1 LEEKVGSSGQSR
13 HLKFPP
19 KSFGVYGGWAV
30 LLVDP
35 VGPVDVDAIWLLM
48 ESIRYIDS
56 TNDTKKHKIIFQI
69 AFFILFLA

>member
-1 LEEKVGSSGQSR
+1 
-13 HLKFPP
+13 
-19 KSFGVYGGWAV
+19 VYGGWAV

-69 AFFILFLA
+69 AFFILRLT

>member
-13 HLKFPP
+13 HLKFPS
-19 KSFGVYGGWAV
+19 KSFGVYDGWAV

-35 VGPVDVDAIWLLM
+35 VGPVDVDVIWLLM

-56 TNDTKKHKIIFQI
+56 TYDTKKHKIIFQI
-69 AFFILFLA
+69 AFFILFLT

>member
-1 LEEKVGSSGQSR
+1 
-13 HLKFPP
+13 LKFLP

-48 ESIRYIDS
+48 ESIRYIDCM
-56 TNDTKKHKIIFQI
+56 NDNKKEKKASKQYFHP
-69 AFFILFLA
+69 